1 MSMRALFAIT
11 ARQLRRPSS
20 SFRIAA
26 PAAAVASG
34 SLCSRQPLL
43 ASTASFNLS
52 TQQQC
57 REYGSSKKGAK
68 KGKGGSKKGKED
80 DEDSGPVEMTLDLD
94 KMAEQMEHSVGRF
107 AEELQAVRAGRASPA
122 ILNGVRV
129 VLKGG
134 SASLP
139 DLAMIAVK
147 DAQNLIVIPNSPDTQ
162 RPIETS
168 IRSAGLGLNPRIEK
182 DAIIVPVPK
191 STKESREKLL
201 KSLGAMA
208 ENARV
213 HVRKNRQDAMKRL
226 KADSKDNMT
235 PDEVKAWEKD
245 IQTATD
251 KYTGRIEEQLK
262 AKQREIERT

>member
-1 MSMRALFAIT
+1 MSSRTLFAT
-11 ARQLRRPSS
+11 AARQLYRPSCS
-20 SFRIAA
+20 VRIAA
-26 PAAAVASG
+26 VATRPWGARQLLQQVSAAPID
-34 SLCSRQPLL
+34 SLI
-43 ASTASFNLS
+43 
-52 TQQQC
+52 QQQC
-57 REYGSSKKGAK
+57 RAYGSSKKGAK
-68 KGKGGSKKGKED
+68 KSKGKGGSKKDKDG
-80 DEDSGPVEMTLDLD
+80 DEDGGPVEMTLDVD

-129 VLKGG
+129 ALKGG

-147 DAQNLIVIPNSPDTQ
+147 DAQHLIVIPNSPDTQ
-162 RPIETS
+162 KPIEAS

-182 DAIIVPVPK
+182 DAIVVPVPK

-201 KSLGAMA
+201 KSLGAMT

-213 HVRKNRQDAMKRL
+213 HVRKHRQDAMKRL
-226 KADSKDNMT
+226 KADSKDSMT

-245 IQTATD
+245 IQAATD
-251 KYTGRIEEQLK
+251 KFTGRIEELLK
-262 AKQREIERT
+262 AKQREIERA

>member
-1 MSMRALFAIT
+1 
-11 ARQLRRPSS
+11 
-20 SFRIAA
+20 
-26 PAAAVASG
+26 
-34 SLCSRQPLL
+34 
-43 ASTASFNLS
+43 
-52 TQQQC
+52 
-57 REYGSSKKGAK
+57 
-68 KGKGGSKKGKED
+68 
-80 DEDSGPVEMTLDLD
+80 
-94 KMAEQMEHSVGRF
+94 
-107 AEELQAVRAGRASPA
+107 
-122 ILNGVRV
+122 
-129 VLKGG
+129 
-134 SASLP
+134 
-139 DLAMIAVK
+139 
-147 DAQNLIVIPNSPDTQ
+147 
-162 RPIETS
+162 
-168 IRSAGLGLNPRIEK
+168 

>member
-1 MSMRALFAIT
+1 MTVGESLSASRHLLQAWT
-11 ARQLRRPSS
+11 
-20 SFRIAA
+20 A
-26 PAAAVASG
+26 PAG
-34 SLCSRQPLL
+34 SLV
-43 ASTASFNLS
+43 
-52 TQQQC
+52 QQQQH
-57 REYGSSKKGAK
+57 RSYGSSKKGAK
-68 KGKGGSKKGKED
+68 KGKKGAEAGQ
-80 DEDSGPVEMTLDLD
+80 DSGPVEMTLDVD
-94 KMAEQMEHSVGRF
+94 KMAEQMERSVGRF
-107 AEELQAVRAGRASPA
+107 AEELQAVQAGRASPA
-122 ILNGVRV
+122 MLNGVRV
-129 VLKGG
+129 ALKGG

-147 DAQNLIVIPNSPDTQ
+147 DAQHLIVIPNSPDTQ
-162 RPIETS
+162 RPIESS

-191 STKESREKLL
+191 TTKESREKLL
-201 KSLGAMA
+201 KSLGALA
-208 ENARV
+208 ESARV

-226 KADSKDNMT
+226 KADSKNSMT